1 MELNN
6 LLITKGTRSAI
17 RAFCAAIV
25 STILICSPGLASEVY
40 ENKPCGYYFDLPHGW
55 SVLEDPHDQ
64 GDTCVVRLRPADF
77 EARLTENPVDLY
89 SIYLHIKPKRS
100 DAMSFLTDSG
110 VGFKLGSF
118 TTPGRFG
125 LPYQAIVRTNER
137 WSIVQGNAVV
147 GCHHHQGS
155 YVGTDCREVSIIAFA
170 NGQENDFGFS
180 MTGPEHS
187 RQIIDHVLDSFEFSN
202 IKRDE
207 KLNHWGDHKHSD

>member
-1 MELNN
+1 MSK
-6 LLITKGTRSAI
+6 IHVAKVTRNSF
-17 RAFCAAIV
+17 RAFCAAIIT
-25 STILICSPGLASEVY
+25 TILVCSPGLASTLY
-40 ENKPCGYYFDLPHGW
+40 ENKHRGYYFDLPQGW

-64 GDTCVVRLRPADF
+64 GDTCVIRLRPINF
-77 EARLTENPVDLY
+77 EERLKKNPVDLY
-89 SIYLHIKPKRS
+89 SIYLHINPENS
-100 DAMSFLTDSG
+100 DAMRFLEDSG

-137 WSIVQGNAVV
+137 WSIIQGNAVV

-155 YVGTDCREVSIIAFA
+155 YVGADCREVSLVALA

-187 RQIIDHVLDSFEFSN
+187 RQIIDHVLNSFEFSG
-202 IKRDE
+202 IERDE
-207 KLNHWGDHKHSD
+207 QSNHWGDQKYPD